1 MNQEQQDE
9 IKRLGLIEIILCKE
23 EKRRDERDNLIW
35 YKNRD
40 GTIEEWKYDEKD
52 NLIWRKNPDGT
63 TEEWKYND
71 RNNIIW
77 HKHSDGTTKEWKYN
91 DNDEIIWYKTPD
103 EIYYIGN
110 KVYRKVISLD
120 KEESK

>member
-1 MNQEQQDE
+1 MNNEQQDE
-9 IKRLGLIEIILCKE
+9 IKRLGLIEIIPCKE
-23 EKRRDERDNLIW
+23 EEIHDK
-35 YKNRD
+35 
-40 GTIEEWKYDEKD
+40 TEWKYDKRG
-52 NLIWRKNPDGT
+52 NLIWQRYSDGT

-91 DNDEIIWYKTPD
+91 DNDEIIWYKTPE

-110 KVYRKVISLD
+110 KEYRKVISLD
-120 KEESK
+120 KEELK

>member
-1 MNQEQQDE
+1 MNQEQESE
-9 IKRLGLIEIILCKE
+9 IERLGLIEIIPCKVE
-23 EKRRDERDNLIW
+23 EIYNNNDKLI
-35 YKNRD
+35 
-40 GTIEEWKYDEKD
+40 
-52 NLIWRKNPDGT
+52 LHKNPDGT

>member
-1 MNQEQQDE
+1 MNNEQQDE
-9 IKRLGLIEIILCKE
+9 IKRLGLIELTPCKSEEYFDEEGRTILH
-23 EKRRDERDNLIW
+23 R
-35 YKNRD
+35 Y
-40 GTIEEWKYDEKD
+40 
-52 NLIWRKNPDGT
+52 PDGT

-91 DNDEIIWYKTPD
+91 DNDKIIWHKTPD

-110 KVYRKVISLD
+110 KEYRKAESLD
-120 KEESK
+120 KEELK